1 MKDSG
6 KAKWDQIFKAYQWWS
21 RLGAIS
27 KCRSN
32 KYEVTRDIWKGIAL
46 PGLLY
51 NFEVLNWIKEDMNR
65 LEVQNRVGNF
75 GCK

>member
-1 MKDSG
+1 MDSW
-6 KAKWDQIFKAYQWWS
+6 WDK
-21 RLGAIS
+21 LGATS
-27 KCRSN
+27 KFRSN
-32 KYEVTRDIWKGIAL
+32 KFTRDIWKGIAL

-75 GCK
+75 G